1 MSLNLIDFCNNR
13 LGLFNADF
21 SPVDLINRG
30 FFMVAVMPI
39 LHREERAKGDYTRMK
54 RTQKMVTLS
63 MLGSI
68 SFVLMLLNFPL
79 PFLPNY
85 LKIDFSDVP
94 ALIAAIMFSPI
105 AGVIVEAL
113 KNVLYYIFR
122 GSGVPVGEL
131 ANFAAGVAFILPV
144 SWFYHKKKSTKGLAT
159 GLVAGTITMA
169 LGLAILNYIL
179 ILPAYAWF
187 FGMDYMLDPAVKWT
201 TITAGI
207 LPFNIIKAM
216 FISALF
222 IPLFLKLKPWMMRRQ
237 QSF

>member
-1 MSLNLIDFCNNR
+1 
-13 LGLFNADF
+13 
-21 SPVDLINRG
+21 
-30 FFMVAVMPI
+30 
-39 LHREERAKGDYTRMK
+39 MK

-94 ALIAAIMFSPI
+94 ALIAAIMFSPV

-144 SWFYHKKKSTKGLAT
+144 SWFYHKKKSTQGLAT

-169 LGLAILNYIL
+169 LGLAILNYVL

-201 TITAGI
+201 TIIAGI
-207 LPFNIIKAM
+207 LPFNIVKAL

-222 IPLFLKLKPWMMRRQ
+222 IPLFLKLKPWINRRQ
-237 QSF
+237 QTA